1 MSEQVPALVMRSVEN
16 ARVHVDDGEL
26 DRAIKMMSS
35 TDALCS
41 RVAAPPTVH
50 GLALRVLADAYVR
63 KAERASERGEKGG
76 GDVASGESGGGE
88 GVASGESGG
97 GEGEDAGEEI
107 DYLARAKGALN
118 KGIEVCKVHEGR
130 AGMPS
135 FMAADLAGRM
145 GDLYAALGEIF
156 REEKNYKDALRSL
169 RMGLRKFEMLGAK
182 EFVGATH
189 NRVAFCY
196 MDKEEWKDALLEL
209 QEAERISSGVEA
221 ESAILSTTLA
231 YRGKCHAKLDDVKAA
246 RVAYEG
252 ALKYAMASGNEGVV
266 REAEN
271 FLAETQDQSA
281 IDDSAFL

>member
-1 MSEQVPALVMRSVEN
+1 MRSVEN

-63 KAERASERGEKGG
+63 KAERASERGETGG
-76 GDVASGESGGGE
+76 GD
-88 GVASGESGG
+88 VASGESGG
-97 GEGEDAGEEI
+97 GEGEDAGEET

-169 RMGLRKFEMLGAK
+169 RMGLRKFETLGAK

-196 MDKEEWKDALLEL
+196 MDKEEWKDALFEL
-209 QEAERISSGVEA
+209 QEAERIASGVEA

>member
-1 MSEQVPALVMRSVEN
+1 MRSVEN
-16 ARVHVDDGEL
+16 ARVHMEDGEL

-63 KAERASERGEKGG
+63 KAELES
-76 GDVASGESGGGE
+76 ESGGKSGE
-88 GVASGESGG
+88 GVASVESEG
-97 GEGEDAGEEI
+97 GEGENAGEEI
-107 DYLARAKGALN
+107 DYMARDKGALK

-130 AGMPS
+130 AGMPP
-135 FMAADLAGRM
+135 FMVADLAGRL

-169 RMGLRKFEMLGAK
+169 RMGLTKFETLGQK

-189 NRVAFCY
+189 NRVAYCY
-196 MDKEEWKDALLEL
+196 MDKEEWNDALFEL

-231 YRGKCHAKLDDVKAA
+231 YRGRCHAKLDNVKAA

-271 FLAETQDQSA
+271 YLAETQDQSA

>member
-1 MSEQVPALVMRSVEN
+1 MRRVERDSRARRPEANVPRRGRGKKERDTDRRALKSNVGTGAGSGDAKRGER

-156 REEKNYKDALRSL
+156 REEKIT
-169 RMGLRKFEMLGAK
+169 RMRFEVFAWG
-182 EFVGATH
+182 
-189 NRVAFCY
+189 
-196 MDKEEWKDALLEL
+196 
-209 QEAERISSGVEA
+209 
-221 ESAILSTTLA
+221 
-231 YRGKCHAKLDDVKAA
+231 
-246 RVAYEG
+246 
-252 ALKYAMASGNEGVV
+252 
-266 REAEN
+266 
-271 FLAETQDQSA
+271 
-281 IDDSAFL
+281 